1 MKSFFESIASLF
13 ENLLFLP
20 YQLLTE
26 LEPFSWWLANGMSFL
41 FLMIGSVAAIYWI
54 KQLRK
59 FDKSGE
65 ENKDPSAHS
74 FL

>member
-1 MKSFFESIASLF
+1 MKKIFEATATLF
-13 ENLLFLP
+13 EDIMFLP
-20 YQLLTE
+20 YQLLTQ
-26 LEPFSWWLANGMSFL
+26 LEPYSWWLANGVSFF
-41 FLMIGSVAAIYWI
+41 FLTIGFIATVYWI

-59 FDKSGE
+59 FDKNRE

>member
-1 MKSFFESIASLF
+1 MKNLFETIASLF
-13 ENLLFLP
+13 EDLLFLP
-20 YQLLTE
+20 YQVLTQIE
-26 LEPFSWWLANGMSFL
+26 SFSWWLANGVSFL
-41 FLMIGSVAAIYWI
+41 FIAIGSIAAVYWI

>member
-1 MKSFFESIASLF
+1 MKNLFETIASLF
-13 ENLLFLP
+13 EDLLFLP
-20 YQLLTE
+20 YQMLTQIE
-26 LEPFSWWLANGMSFL
+26 SVSWWLATGVRFL
-41 FLMIGSVAAIYWI
+41 FITIGSIAAVYCI

-59 FDKSGE
+59 FDKSGA